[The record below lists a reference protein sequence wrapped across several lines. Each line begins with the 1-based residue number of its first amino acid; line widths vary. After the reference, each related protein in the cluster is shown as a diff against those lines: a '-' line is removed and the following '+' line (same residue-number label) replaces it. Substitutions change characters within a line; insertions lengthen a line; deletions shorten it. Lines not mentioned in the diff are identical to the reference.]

1 LLKRRKKRGGNQALG
16 RGCGG
21 FSTKIH
27 ASCDALGNPIR
38 FILTAGGDAD
48 CNQALPL
55 IDGLKYQYLLAD
67 KAYDADFIVNEV
79 TKNASI
85 CVIPP
90 KKNRIIKRECDFFI
104 YKSRH
109 KIENMF
115 GFLKHYRR
123 IFSRFDKLARN
134 YMSFISLASTLIWL
148 K

>member
-1 LLKRRKKRGGNQALG
+1 LLRRRKKRGENQALG
-16 RGCGG
+16 RSHGG
-21 FSTKIH
+21 FTTKIH
-27 ASCDALGNPIR
+27 ASCDALGNPLK

-67 KAYDADFIVNEV
+67 KAYDADFIIENVA
-79 TKNASI
+79 KNASI

-90 KKNRIIKRECDFFI
+90 KKNRLIKRRCDFFI

-115 GFLKHYRR
+115 SFLDR
-123 IFSRFDKLARN
+123 IIDEYSHDMKN
-134 YMSFISLASTLIWL
+134 
-148 K
+148 